1 MKLYKEFVNGKHI
14 TAEEQE
20 GIVFQSDLVEA
31 SEEEIKKAKNDFV
44 KNKKCIHH
52 FTYDKPGFVYD
63 ERICGIC
70 KKFVALI

>member
-1 MKLYKEFVNGKHI
+1 MKLYKEVINGRHI

-31 SEEEIKKAKNDFV
+31 TEEEIEKAKEEFN
-44 KNKKCIHH
+44 KNHKCSHH
-52 FTYDKPGFVYD
+52 FIHDKECWIYC

-70 KKFVALI
+70 GRHITFI